1 MLLNSVVAGW
11 MLFAADRL
19 DSTRHRVPTLL
30 IVAYLMLLAPFASIV
45 QVDMVAAGWLIAAIW
60 FGKRLA
66 AQGGLANAVWT
77 VVFLGLTG
85 ATRTQYFLV
94 FLAMAGILLPCKILL
109 TGGARRLLLTL
120 AGLLLLGA
128 GLGATLDFAS
138 RSLAGNSGQLR
149 TGLGVTLYMGLLS
162 SSSSSNWCGGWTPEA
177 SAMALPVAVA
187 KRFQEK
193 EASHW
198 LDVVL
203 CK

>member
-1 MLLNSVVAGW
+1 

-109 TGGARRLLLTL
+109 TGGRQEATADACRPTAAGCRAGRDTRFCFAL
-120 AGLLLLGA
+120 AGG
-128 GLGATLDFAS
+128 
-138 RSLAGNSGQLR
+138 
-149 TGLGVTLYMGLLS
+149 
-162 SSSSSNWCGGWTPEA
+162 
-177 SAMALPVAVA
+177 
-187 KRFQEK
+187 
-193 EASHW
+193 
-198 LDVVL
+198 
-203 CK
+203 